1 MAGRKSRTI
10 MIGAAA
16 LLMLANACLP
26 AGGWVRQAAAAA
38 GGPLLS
44 AKLPADDAVRV
55 PANSRLLMTFDEAVV
70 KGSGSAGI
78 SIRKVSD
85 NTEWARFTAD
95 DRRVQVEG
103 TRVSIQPDKPFASGE
118 SYYVLLDAGVFANA
132 SNGAPFVGISS
143 ASEWNFSAAEP
154 DTTAPDVVSASP
166 QGGSVPVFSTL
177 QLNYGEV
184 VYPSEGSLQLVNR
197 TTGDALAVSAV
208 SPAVTGGG
216 SQSLTIVPPSVLV
229 PGQEYRI
236 EVPAGW
242 VQDAAGNKS
251 PAYSWS
257 FTTGSSP
264 VGIVDKQ
271 PSSGS
276 AGVALDTGLRLK
288 FDKTVTSGSTPN
300 SPKYMTVK
308 RVADNVTVTS
318 LNTSGMTYK
327 PDGTVETGLDR
338 QLAGSTAY
346 YVLVDPGAFRSGDML
361 FAGIGSA
368 AEWTFTTRPS
378 AGQPPAMAKLEPA
391 AGGILGA
398 LDGKLRITFDKNVF
412 PGTGYVTI
420 RNAGSGAAAAT
431 IPVTSELLNGFGSNV
446 ITINP
451 GILFSEGTKYYVEI
465 GNQAFL
471 DESGNRYA
479 GMSGSGAWPF
489 TVNRDSTP
497 PSIVSMLPVS
507 GATSVSTVSP
517 LRLVFN
523 EAIRLAPGAKALLH
537 RSGSSTQTYPA
548 SLSIAPDNANALL
561 LKPDAA
567 LPGSTQ
573 LYVELGVNS
582 VTDLAGN
589 GFSGILN
596 EYQWK
601 FTTMASGSGTPSL
614 SSLAAAS
621 STRIQLV
628 FGMELDSGSIPYPAS
643 FYVTV
648 NDSPAARELAG
659 VEVSGSTATLILRS
673 PVLSGQKITVS
684 YSVPGEGM
692 PALRS
697 LSGVR
702 ASGFTGKEIQ
712 YDETSSLP
720 KVTSGVLNG
729 SYVTL
734 QLSKPVQ
741 ALQAG
746 ALSQFG
752 LYVNGSY
759 VQLTEATASGSTL
772 LLRLSSPSTSGGSAY
787 VNYSPG
793 TAPVVDQ
800 AGNPLGAFSTYY
812 VQNMLDTTK
821 PVLGSIIAGGNTVT
835 LNYNEG
841 LHTAKVPS
849 SSRFTVMN
857 GTSSIGV
864 SGVSIEGSK
873 VTLKLSGS
881 LNASVGLTVSYSK
894 GSPAL
899 ADLAGNEADSFSGV
913 PASMFTASTTPTYL
927 SGMANGDTLTLVYS
941 GALDPASAPAPS
953 QYSIRADG
961 VLVPVNSVSIAGSSV
976 ILKLSRA
983 VTSGQAVTVTYT
995 PPTYNPLRQIGGDSA
1010 ASLLLASATN
1020 ATGQQGGASSGSG
1033 SQPAVAGQL
1042 TLTDVTV
1049 TQDVSPAGRAA
1060 SRYSVLSDSLILAY
1074 QKARSA
1080 GSGTDKVI
1088 FKVPDGQ
1095 KAGIV
1100 ALPIL
1105 ALQQV
1110 LAASATASFELQ
1122 YNGIST
1128 VIPLQG
1134 IDFARTAS
1142 LLNAGGPTGY
1152 LMLSIDENPATL
1164 AGGLQN
1170 AVTKGGLQAASS
1182 VIGLDISVIGTSA
1195 TSADRKKLNGLSR
1208 YASTTLQT
1216 ASSLMP
1222 ASASTVF
1229 LDDETAMLSYV
1240 PTRISGLSVTFKHK
1254 SGGVFV
1260 VVRGTPVLSDVNGHW
1275 AKNDIAAL
1283 ASKSIVR
1290 GRSANSFMP
1299 KANITRAEF
1308 AEYIARALGLKG
1320 DRASAS
1326 AYSDVSSG
1334 SATASYVGAASA
1346 AGIVQGSGG
1355 QFRPN
1360 AAISRQEMA
1369 AMMVRAIEASEMKI
1383 IPAKDNASYLAKF
1396 KDKGKISAWAQP
1408 YAAKAVFAGIA
1419 NGQTAT
1425 AFAPLGQA
1433 TRAEA
1438 AVMIK
1443 RMLLY
1448 LGMIDV

>member
-1 MAGRKSRTI
+1 
-10 MIGAAA
+10 MIGAVT

-26 AGGWVRQAAAAA
+26 AGGWLRLASAAA

-85 NTEWARFTAD
+85 NTEWARFNAD
-95 DRRVQVEG
+95 DGRVQVEG
-103 TRVSIQPDKPFASGE
+103 SRVSIQPDKPFASGE
-118 SYYVLLDAGVFANA
+118 SYYVLLDAGVFSNA
-132 SNGAPFVGISS
+132 SNGAPFAGISS

-154 DTTAPDVVSASP
+154 DTIPPDVAAAAP
-166 QGGSVPVFSTL
+166 QGGSVPVFSSL
-177 QLNYGEV
+177 QLNYGEIV
-184 VYPSEGSLQLVNR
+184 FPSEGSLQLVNR
-197 TTGDALAVSAV
+197 TTGDALSVSAV
-208 SPAVTGGG
+208 SPSVTGGG

-236 EVPAGW
+236 DVPAGW

-251 PAYSWS
+251 AAYSWS

-264 VGIVDKQ
+264 VGIVEKQ
-271 PSSGS
+271 PSPGS
-276 AGVALDTGLRLK
+276 AGIALDTGLRLK

-300 SPKYMTVK
+300 APKYVTVK

-378 AGQPPAMAKLEPA
+378 IGQPPAMAKLEPA
-391 AGGILGA
+391 SGGVLGA

-431 IPVTSELLNGFGSNV
+431 IPVTSELLSGFGSNV

-451 GILFSEGTKYYVEI
+451 GFTFSEGTKYYVEI

-479 GMSGSGAWPF
+479 GLSGSSAWPF

-537 RSGSSTQTYPA
+537 RSGSSTQTYPV
-548 SLSIAPDNANALL
+548 SLSIATDNANALL
-561 LKPDAA
+561 IKPDAA

-621 STRIQLV
+621 STRIQLI
-628 FGMELDSGSIPYPAS
+628 FSMELDSGSIPYPAS

-684 YSVPGEGM
+684 YSIPGEGM

-741 ALQAG
+741 ALQTG
-746 ALSQFG
+746 ALSQFV

-759 VQLTEATASGSTL
+759 VQLTEAAASGSTL

-821 PVLGSIIAGGNTVT
+821 PVLSSIIAGGNTVT
-835 LNYNEG
+835 LNYYEG
-841 LHTAKVPS
+841 LHTAKMPS

-864 SGVSIEGSK
+864 TGVSIEGSK

-881 LNASVGLTVSYSK
+881 LNASVGLTVSYTK

-927 SGMANGDTLTLVYS
+927 SGRADGDTLTLVYS
-941 GALDPASAPAPS
+941 GILDPASAPAPS

-961 VLVPVNSVSIAGSSV
+961 VLIPVNSVGIAGSSV

-983 VTSGQAVTVTYT
+983 VASGQAVTVTYT
-995 PPTYNPLRQIGGDSA
+995 PPTYNPLRQVGGDSA

-1020 ATGQQGGASSGSG
+1020 ATGQQEGSSSGG
-1033 SQPAVAGQL
+1033 SQPAAVGQL
-1042 TLTDVTV
+1042 TLADVTV
-1049 TQDVSPAGRAA
+1049 NQDVSPAGRAA

-1095 KAGIV
+1095 KAGMV
-1100 ALPIL
+1100 ALPVL

-1134 IDFARTAS
+1134 IDFAKTAS
-1142 LLNAGGPTGY
+1142 LLHAGGPTGY
-1152 LMLSIDENPATL
+1152 LLLSIDDNPATL

-1195 TSADRKKLNGLSR
+1195 TSVDRKKLSGLSR

-1216 ASSLMP
+1216 ASSLVP

-1275 AKNDIAAL
+1275 AKNDIVAL

-1299 KANITRAEF
+1299 KADITRAEF

-1326 AYSDVSSG
+1326 AYSDITSG
-1334 SATASYVGAASA
+1334 SATASYIGAASA

-1383 IPAKDNASYLAKF
+1383 IPAKDNASYLANF

-1438 AVMIK
+1438 AVMLK

-1448 LGMIDV
+1448 LGMIDI

>member
-1 MAGRKSRTI
+1 

-26 AGGWVRQAAAAA
+26 AGGWLRQAAAAA

-85 NTEWARFTAD
+85 NTEWARFAAD
-95 DRRVQVEG
+95 DGRVQVEG

-118 SYYVLLDAGVFANA
+118 SYYVLLDAGVFSNA
-132 SNGAPFVGISS
+132 SNGAPFAGISS

-154 DTTAPDVVSASP
+154 DTIPPDVAAAAP
-166 QGGSVPVFSTL
+166 QGGSVPVFSAL
-177 QLNYGEV
+177 QLNYGEIV
-184 VYPSEGSLQLVNR
+184 FPSEGSLQLVNR
-197 TTGDALAVSAV
+197 TTGDALSVSAV
-208 SPAVTGGG
+208 SPSVTGGG

-236 EVPAGW
+236 DVPAGW

-264 VGIVDKQ
+264 VGILEKQ
-271 PSSGS
+271 PSAGA

-300 SPKYMTVK
+300 APKFVTVK

-327 PDGTVETGLDR
+327 QDGTVETGLDR

-391 AGGILGA
+391 AGGVLGA

-420 RNAGSGAAAAT
+420 RNAGSGSAAAT
-431 IPVTSELLNGFGSNV
+431 IPVTSELLSGFGSNV

-451 GILFSEGTKYYVEI
+451 GILFSEGTQYYVEI

-471 DESGNRYA
+471 DESGNRFA

-507 GATSVSTVSP
+507 GAASVSTVSP

-561 LKPDAA
+561 IKPDAA
-567 LPGSTQ
+567 LPGATQ

-621 STRIQLV
+621 STRIQLI
-628 FGMELDSGSIPYPAS
+628 FSMELDSGSVPYPAS

-712 YDETSSLP
+712 YDAASSLP
-720 KVTSGVLNG
+720 KVTGGVLNG

-821 PVLGSIIAGGNTVT
+821 PVLSSIIAGGNAVT

-864 SGVSIEGSK
+864 AGVSVEGSK

-881 LNASVGLTVSYSK
+881 LNASVGLAVSYSK

-927 SGMANGDTLTLVYS
+927 SGMADGDTLTLVYS
-941 GALDPASAPAPS
+941 GVLDPASAPAPS

-961 VLVPVNSVSIAGSSV
+961 VLVPVNSVGIAGSSV

-983 VTSGQAVTVTYT
+983 VASGQAVTVTYT

-1020 ATGQQGGASSGSG
+1020 ATGQQGGSSPG
-1033 SQPAVAGQL
+1033 SQPASAGQL
-1042 TLTDVTV
+1042 TLTDVMV
-1049 TQDVSPAGRAA
+1049 NQDVSPAGRAA
-1060 SRYSVLSDSLILAY
+1060 SRYSVLSDNLILAY
-1074 QKARSA
+1074 QKARS
-1080 GSGTDKVI
+1080 SGTDKVF

-1095 KAGIV
+1095 KAGMV

-1122 YNGIST
+1122 YNGVST

-1134 IDFARTAS
+1134 IDFAKTAS

-1152 LMLSIDENPATL
+1152 LMLSIDDNPATL
-1164 AGGLQN
+1164 AGSLQN

-1182 VIGLDISVIGTSA
+1182 VIGVDISVIGTSA
-1195 TSADRKKLNGLSR
+1195 TSADRKKLSGLSR
-1208 YASTTLQT
+1208 YASTTLLT
-1216 ASSLMP
+1216 PSSLVP

-1275 AKNDIAAL
+1275 AKNDIVAL

-1299 KANITRAEF
+1299 KADITRAEF

-1320 DRASAS
+1320 DRAAAS
-1326 AYSDVSSG
+1326 AYSDIASG
-1334 SATASYVGAASA
+1334 SATASYIGAASA

-1408 YAAKAVFAGIA
+1408 FAAKAVFAGIA

-1425 AFAPLGQA
+1425 EFAPLGQA

-1438 AVMIK
+1438 AVMLK